1 MKNLTIIDIKKEYE
15 YQFTFN
21 AEDDNGL
28 MFTVQIEKED
38 IEYVLGV
45 EHGFINLISP
55 DDMDDDVIINTAQD
69 ILDGYLNRDADYEV
83 DIKKQSVIAY
93 LFSRKNGG
101 THKVCA
107 SKVLN
112 PFKFQKENNYVSYN
126 TILG

>member
-21 AEDDNGL
+21 VEDDNGV

-55 DDMDDDVIINTAQD
+55 DDIDDDVIINTAQD

-83 DIKKQSVIAY
+83 DIKQQEVKAY
-93 LFSRKNGG
+93 SFKRSNGG

-107 SKVLN
+107 SMVLN
-112 PFKFQKENNYVSYN
+112 PFKFQKENNYISYN